1 MNTEIIVA
9 LIGMAATAWA
19 PTATAYISRNKELKL
34 KKLEIYQQCKK
45 EAYIEFSTAFS
56 KIYRLEYPELSSAIM
71 DIINAC
77 HHVLIYCSN
86 NVSDKVIDLI
96 DYANSM
102 PLDNKQNMDRFKSL
116 LYETMQLLNA
126 EIKED
131 SE

>member
-77 HHVLIYCSN
+77 HHVLIY
-86 NVSDKVIDLI
+86 KVIDLI